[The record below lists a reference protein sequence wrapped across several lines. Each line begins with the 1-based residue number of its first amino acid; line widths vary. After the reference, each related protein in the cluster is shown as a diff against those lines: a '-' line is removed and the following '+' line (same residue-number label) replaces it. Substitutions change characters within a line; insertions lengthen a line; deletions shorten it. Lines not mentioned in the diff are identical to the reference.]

1 MKNSK
6 QTNRRNFIKKTTLVT
21 TGIISTTL
29 PVRSFANVLDNKKL
43 KLALVG
49 CGGRGSGAVVNA
61 LSADDQVEL
70 VSMADVFQDK
80 LDSSL
85 KAITDH
91 FDGRKKIKVKEKNK
105 FIGFNSYK
113 KAIDEADVVILTTPP
128 GFRPYHF
135 EYAINNNKH
144 VFMEKPLATDP
155 VGVRKVLEMARV
167 AKEKKLS
174 VVVGLQR
181 HYQKKIY
188 YPTQHD

>member
-1 MKNSK
+1 MKNLK
-6 QTNRRNFIKKTTLVT
+6 QTNRRNFIKKTTLAA

-91 FDGRKKIKVKEKNK
+91 FVGRKKI
-105 FIGFNSYK
+105 
-113 KAIDEADVVILTTPP
+113 
-128 GFRPYHF
+128 
-135 EYAINNNKH
+135 
-144 VFMEKPLATDP
+144 
-155 VGVRKVLEMARV
+155 
-167 AKEKKLS
+167 
-174 VVVGLQR
+174 
-181 HYQKKIY
+181 
-188 YPTQHD
+188 